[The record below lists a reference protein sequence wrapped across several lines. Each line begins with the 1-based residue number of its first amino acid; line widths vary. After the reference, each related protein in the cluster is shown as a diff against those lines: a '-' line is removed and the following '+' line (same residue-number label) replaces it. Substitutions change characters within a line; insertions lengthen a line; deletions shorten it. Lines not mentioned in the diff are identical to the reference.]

1 MQDGI
6 RFESAEHFY
15 TFKMAKHFN
24 DEMTANKILR
34 CEHAGEVKQMSNHI
48 FNFNKDDWR
57 KVCDKYMLVALKAKF
72 TQNEH
77 LGDFLKGT
85 GEHILVEANPRDKY

>member
-1 MQDGI
+1 MA
-6 RFESAEHFY
+6 RHF
-15 TFKMAKHFN
+15 K

-48 FNFNKDDWR
+48 SNFNKDEWR
-57 KVCDKYMLVALKAKF
+57 KVRHKKTRGFKAKF

-85 GEHILVEANPRDKY
+85 GEHVLEAANRRDKYQGVGLSFDQYMEY